1 MDVSVGLS
9 PAVSN
14 PQGVRL
20 GELVVLLRRRAWL
33 IALCALCGAVAAVA
47 LSTLLPKLYT
57 ASSKITIAGESFAIP
72 ELQGV
77 LRSDKSDPML
87 FARTELQ
94 ALSSRQ
100 LLRQV
105 AGELNLAEL
114 PEFNAALRRPS
125 LASVVT
131 EQIRSVL
138 SPAQEPAASVSQ
150 PGSQPGSQ
158 PVSQEDGV
166 VAAASRSLAVFNDN
180 RSLVIDLSFT
190 SQDPKLSADFVNIL
204 VRDYISGQAG
214 QRSTANQD
222 ANGALLKRID
232 VLNAEI
238 AALEQQSRDIRGKS
252 QIVGLRAGSVGQQQ
266 VEDLASAVT
275 RASLERAQLE
285 STWQRATAL
294 ARRGTSDEL
303 AGVLSSE
310 TVSRLREQEAAAARQ
325 VAQLTT
331 RYDSSYPGVRDAQAS
346 LESARRLL
354 SQEVQRIIGSL
365 TTQLQVAREHERDA
379 QTQLTAARDDA
390 VKNGNVQAR
399 LDDLRQQITDR
410 RALAQN
416 LLERT
421 QQTITRPASEQTPD
435 VRVLSEA
442 FPPATPSSPKT
453 GLAGMF
459 GLLAG
464 AVLGSLVAVGTA
476 RDRNAATTRDI
487 ARSDGLPILSVLPAS
502 LAGDRHVQARRVFAD
517 PSGPDAEAL
526 RTLRARI
533 RLHGRAAAPRVVAF
547 IPAQQGETG
556 SALSAAFARLAAMD
570 GEPVLLIEGDL
581 RAPGLARALGVG
593 GGELPDVLAGTLGW
607 RDAVLRDPQSP
618 LDLLFAAHPAADSHA
633 LLGGIRLQNLL
644 VEARDDYTLIVLSA
658 ASAATPSDALVLAH
672 RVDASIMVFSG
683 RKARTASATRSFTE
697 DLLKTSTGPVTAV
710 LISA

>member
-9 PAVSN
+9 PATSN

-20 GELVVLLRRRAWL
+20 GELAALLRRRAWL
-33 IALCALCGAVAAVA
+33 IALCALCGAVGAVA
-47 LSTLLPKLYT
+47 LSTLLPRLYT

-105 AGELNLAEL
+105 AGELSLARL
-114 PEFNAALRRPS
+114 PEFNAALRRPG
-125 LASVVT
+125 LASVVAD
-131 EQIRSVL
+131 QIRSAL
-138 SPAQEPAASVSQ
+138 AMAQALPAPT
-150 PGSQPGSQ
+150 SQ

-190 SQDPKLSADFVNIL
+190 SQDPKLSADFVNTL

-232 VLNAEI
+232 ELNGEI
-238 AALEQQSRDIRGKS
+238 AGLEQQSRTIRDKS

-294 ARRGTSDEL
+294 ARNGTSDEL

-325 VAQLTT
+325 VAQIST
-331 RYDSSYPGVRDAQAS
+331 RYGSSYPGVRDAQAS
-346 LESARRLL
+346 LDSARRLL

-379 QTQLTAARDDA
+379 QTQLAAARDDA

-399 LDDLRQQITDR
+399 LDDLRQQTADR

-421 QQTITRPASEQTPD
+421 QQTITRPAADQTPD

-442 FPPATPSSPKT
+442 FPPATPSSPRT

-464 AVLGSLVAVGTA
+464 AVLGSLVAVGTT
-476 RDRNAATTRDI
+476 RDRDVATTRDV

-502 LAGDRHVQARRVFAD
+502 LGADRHVQARRVFAD
-517 PSGPDAEAL
+517 LSGPDAEAL

-533 RLHGRAAAPRVVAF
+533 RLHGRTAAPRVVAF
-547 IPAQQGETG
+547 IPAQRGEAG
-556 SALSAAFARLAAMD
+556 SALSVAFARLAAMD
-570 GEPVLLIEGDL
+570 GERVLLIEGDL
-581 RAPGLARALGVG
+581 RAPGLPRALGAN
-593 GGELPDVLAGTLGW
+593 GGELPAVLAGALGW
-607 RDAVLRDPQSP
+607 REAVLRDAQSP
-618 LDLLFAAHPAADSHA
+618 LDLLVAAASVSDSHA

-644 VEARDDYTLIVLSA
+644 VEARDDYTLIVVSA
-658 ASAATPSDALVLAH
+658 SSAATPSDALVLAH
-672 RVDASIMVFSG
+672 RVDASIMVFSS
-683 RKARTASATRSFTE
+683 RKARAASATRPFTE
-697 DLLKTSTGPVTAV
+697 DLLKTSTGPVAAV
-710 LISA
+710 LVAA

>member
-20 GELVVLLRRRAWL
+20 GELAVLLRRRAWL

-47 LSTLLPKLYT
+47 LSTLLPRLYT

-105 AGELNLAEL
+105 AGELSLDKL

-131 EQIRSVL
+131 EQIRSAL
-138 SPAQEPAASVSQ
+138 SLAQDPAAA
-150 PGSQPGSQ
+150 GSQPGSQ

-190 SQDPKLSADFVNIL
+190 SQDPKLSADFVNTL

-232 VLNAEI
+232 VLNGEI

-294 ARRGTSDEL
+294 ARHGTSDEL

-442 FPPATPSSPKT
+442 FAPATPSSPKT

-476 RDRNAATTRDI
+476 RDRNAATTRDV

-570 GEPVLLIEGDL
+570 GERVLLIEGDL

-593 GGELPDVLAGTLGW
+593 GGELPDVLAGTLVW

-618 LDLLFAAHPAADSHA
+618 LDLLFAARPAPDSHA

-683 RKARTASATRSFTE
+683 RRARTASATRSFTE

>member
-1 MDVSVGLS
+1 MDVSVDLS
-9 PAVSN
+9 PASTN
-14 PQGVRL
+14 PQGFRL
-20 GELVVLLRRRAWL
+20 GELAVLLRRRAWL
-33 IALCALCGAVAAVA
+33 IALCAVCGAVAAVA
-47 LSTLLPKLYT
+47 LSTLLPRLYT

-100 LLRQV
+100 LLQQV
-105 AGELNLAEL
+105 AGELDLAAL
-114 PEFNAALRRPS
+114 PEFNAALRQPS

-131 EQIRSVL
+131 GRIKGAL
-138 SPAQEPAASVSQ
+138 SASPVPSA
-150 PGSQPGSQ
+150 

-166 VAAASRSLAVFNDN
+166 VATASRSLAVFNDN

-190 SQDPKLSADFVNIL
+190 SQDPKLSADFVNTL

-232 VLNAEI
+232 GLNAEI
-238 AALEQQSRDIRGKS
+238 AALEQQSRDIRDKS

-266 VEDLASAVT
+266 LEELASAVT

-294 ARRGTSDEL
+294 ARNGTSDEL

-325 VAQLTT
+325 VAQLST
-331 RYDSSYPGVRDAQAS
+331 RYGSSYPGVRDAQAS
-346 LESARRLL
+346 LDSSRRLL

-379 QTQLTAARDDA
+379 QTQLAAARDDA

-442 FPPATPSSPKT
+442 FPPAAPSSPKT

-476 RDRNAATTRDI
+476 RDRNVATTRDV

-502 LAGDRHVQARRVFAD
+502 LGGDRQVQARRVFAD

-533 RLHGRAAAPRVVAF
+533 RLHGRAAAPRVLAF
-547 IPAQQGETG
+547 IPAQRGETG
-556 SALSAAFARLAAMD
+556 SALAVAFARLAAMD
-570 GEPVLLIEGDL
+570 GERVLLIEGNL
-581 RAPGLARALGVG
+581 RAPGLPRALGAT
-593 GGELPDVLAGTLGW
+593 GGELPAVLTGTLGW
-607 RDAVLRDPQSP
+607 REAVLRDADSP
-618 LDLLFAAHPAADSHA
+618 LDLLFTDRPASDSHA

-644 VEARDDYTLIVLSA
+644 VEARDDYTLIVVSA
-658 ASAATPSDALVLAH
+658 PSAATPSDALVLAH
-672 RVDASIMVFSG
+672 RVDTSIVVFAS
-683 RKARTASATRSFTE
+683 RKARPAVATTRPFIE
-697 DLLKTSTGPVTAV
+697 DLLKTSTGPVAAV
-710 LISA
+710 LVSA

>member
-1 MDVSVGLS
+1 MDVSLGLT
-9 PAVSN
+9 PATTN

-20 GELVVLLRRRAWL
+20 GELATLLRRRAWL
-33 IALCALCGAVAAVA
+33 IVLFALVGAAAAVGF
-47 LSTLLPKLYT
+47 STTLPKLYT
-57 ASSKITIAGESFAIP
+57 ASSKITVAGASFAIP
-72 ELQGV
+72 ELEGV

-100 LLRQV
+100 LLQQV
-105 AGELNLAEL
+105 ADELHLAKL
-114 PEFNAALRRPS
+114 AEFNAALRKPG
-125 LASVVT
+125 LFSVVT
-131 EQIRSVL
+131 DRIRNALTTAS
-138 SPAQEPAASVSQ
+138 APAA
-150 PGSQPGSQ
+150 PM
-158 PVSQEDGV
+158 SQEDGV

-190 SQDPKLSADFVNIL
+190 SQDPALSANFVNTL
-204 VRDYISGQAG
+204 VQDYIAGQAG
-214 QRSTANQD
+214 QRTTANQD

-232 VLNAEI
+232 VLGAEI
-238 AALEQQSRDIRGKS
+238 AALEKQSRDIRDKS

-266 VEDLASAVT
+266 LEELASAVT

-325 VAQLTT
+325 VAQLST
-331 RYDSSYPGVRDAQAS
+331 RYGSSYPGVRDAQAS
-346 LESARRLL
+346 LDSSRQQL

-365 TTQLQVAREHERDA
+365 TTQLQVAREHESDA
-379 QTQLTAARDDA
+379 QTQLAAARDDA
-390 VKNGNVQAR
+390 VKNGNVQAK

-421 QQTITRPASEQTPD
+421 QQTITRPAAEQTPD

-442 FPPATPSSPKT
+442 FPPPSPSSPKT
-453 GLAGMF
+453 GLAGVF

-464 AVLGSLVAVGTA
+464 GMLGSLLAVGTA
-476 RDRNAATTRDI
+476 QGRNAATTRDV
-487 ARSDGLPILSVLPAS
+487 AKSDGLPILSVLPAS
-502 LAGDRHVQARRVFAD
+502 LIGDRHIQARRVFANT
-517 PSGPDAEAL
+517 SGLDAEAL

-533 RLHGRAAAPRVVAF
+533 RLYGRSGAPRVVAF
-547 IPAQQGETG
+547 IPAQQGEAG
-556 SALSAAFARLAAMD
+556 SALSTAFARLAALD
-570 GEPVLLIEGDL
+570 GERVLLIEGNL
-581 RAPGLARALGVG
+581 RAPGLPRALGAT
-593 GGELPDVLAGTLGW
+593 GGELAAVLSGTLGW
-607 RDAVLRDPQSP
+607 RGAVLHDTESP
-618 LDLLFAAHPAADSHA
+618 LDLLVAARPASNSHV

-644 VEARDDYTLIVLSA
+644 VEARDDYTLIVISA
-658 ASAATPSDALVLAH
+658 ASAATPSDALLLAH
-672 RVDASIMVFSG
+672 QVDTSIVLFSS
-683 RKARTASATRSFTE
+683 RKAWPKAASTQPFIE
-697 DLLKTSTGPVTAV
+697 DLLKTSTGPVAAV
-710 LISA
+710 LVSA

>member
-1 MDVSVGLS
+1 MDVSVGLAS
-9 PAVSN
+9 ATSN

-20 GELVVLLRRRAWL
+20 GELAVLLRRRAWL
-33 IALCALCGAVAAVA
+33 IALCALCGAVGAVA

-72 ELQGV
+72 ELQGA
-77 LRSDKSDPML
+77 LRSDTSDPML
-87 FARTELQ
+87 LARTELQ

-100 LLRQV
+100 LLRKV
-105 AGELNLAEL
+105 AGELSLAEL
-114 PEFNAALRRPS
+114 PEFNAALRRPG
-125 LASVVT
+125 LASVVADR
-131 EQIRSVL
+131 IRSAL
-138 SPAQEPAASVSQ
+138 STAPAETAAV
-150 PGSQPGSQ
+150 

-166 VAAASRSLAVFNDN
+166 IAAASRSLAVFNDN

-190 SQDPKLSADFVNIL
+190 SQDPKLSADFVNTL
-204 VRDYISGQAG
+204 VRDYIAGQAG
-214 QRSTANQD
+214 QRTTANQD

-232 VLNAEI
+232 ALNAEI
-238 AALEQQSRDIRGKS
+238 AALEQQSRDIRDKS

-346 LESARRLL
+346 LDSARRQL

-365 TTQLQVAREHERDA
+365 TTQLQVAREHETDA
-379 QTQLTAARDDA
+379 QAQLAAARDNA
-390 VKNGNVQAR
+390 VKNGNVQAK

-421 QQTITRPASEQTPD
+421 QQTMVRPASEQTPD

-453 GLAGMF
+453 GLAGVF

-464 AVLGSLVAVGTA
+464 AMLGSLVAVGTG
-476 RDRNAATTRDI
+476 RDRNAATTRDV

-502 LAGDRHVQARRVFAD
+502 LGADRHVQARRVFAD
-517 PSGPDAEAL
+517 LAGPDAEAL

-547 IPAQQGETG
+547 IPAQRNEAG
-556 SALSAAFARLAAMD
+556 SALSVAFARLAALD
-570 GEPVLLIEGDL
+570 GERVLLIEGDL
-581 RAPGLARALGVG
+581 RSPGLHRALGTP
-593 GGELPDVLAGTLGW
+593 GGELPAALAGTLGW
-607 RDAVLRDPQSP
+607 REAVLRDSQSP
-618 LDLLFAAHPAADSHA
+618 LDLLVATAPTTDSHA

-644 VEARDDYTLIVLSA
+644 VEARDDYTLIVVSA
-658 ASAATPSDALVLAH
+658 PSAATPSDALVLAH
-672 RVDASIMVFSG
+672 RVDTSVVVFPA
-683 RKARTASATRSFTE
+683 RRARTASTTRSFTE
-697 DLLKTSTGPVTAV
+697 DLLKTSTGPVAAV

>member
-1 MDVSVGLS
+1 MDVSVDLS
-9 PAVSN
+9 PASTN
-14 PQGVRL
+14 PQGFRL
-20 GELVVLLRRRAWL
+20 GELAVLLRRRAWL
-33 IALCALCGAVAAVA
+33 IALCAVCGAVAAVA
-47 LSTLLPKLYT
+47 LSTLLPRLYT

-100 LLRQV
+100 LLQQV
-105 AGELNLAEL
+105 AGELDLAAL
-114 PEFNAALRRPS
+114 PEFNAALRQPS

-131 EQIRSVL
+131 GRIKGAL
-138 SPAQEPAASVSQ
+138 SASPVPSA
-150 PGSQPGSQ
+150 

-166 VAAASRSLAVFNDN
+166 VATASRSLAVFNDN

-190 SQDPKLSADFVNIL
+190 SQDPKLSADFVNTL

-232 VLNAEI
+232 GLNAEI
-238 AALEQQSRDIRGKS
+238 AALEQQSRDIRDKS

-266 VEDLASAVT
+266 LEELASAVT

-294 ARRGTSDEL
+294 ARNGTSDEL

-325 VAQLTT
+325 VAQLST
-331 RYDSSYPGVRDAQAS
+331 RYGSSYPGVRDAQAS
-346 LESARRLL
+346 LDSSRRLL

-379 QTQLTAARDDA
+379 QTQLAAARDDA

-442 FPPATPSSPKT
+442 FPPAAPSSPKT

-476 RDRNAATTRDI
+476 RDRNVATTRDV

-502 LAGDRHVQARRVFAD
+502 LGGDRQVQARRVFAD

-547 IPAQQGETG
+547 IPAQRGETG
-556 SALSAAFARLAAMD
+556 SALAVAFARLAAMD
-570 GEPVLLIEGDL
+570 GERVLLIEGNL
-581 RAPGLARALGVG
+581 RAPGLPRALGAT
-593 GGELPDVLAGTLGW
+593 GGELPAVLTGTLGW
-607 RDAVLRDPQSP
+607 REAVLRDADSP
-618 LDLLFAAHPAADSHA
+618 LDLLFTDRPASDSHA

-644 VEARDDYTLIVLSA
+644 VEARDDYTLIVVSA
-658 ASAATPSDALVLAH
+658 PSAATPSDALVLAH
-672 RVDASIMVFSG
+672 RVDTSIVVFAS
-683 RKARTASATRSFTE
+683 RKARPAVATTRPFIE
-697 DLLKTSTGPVTAV
+697 DLLKTSTGPVAAV
-710 LISA
+710 LVSA